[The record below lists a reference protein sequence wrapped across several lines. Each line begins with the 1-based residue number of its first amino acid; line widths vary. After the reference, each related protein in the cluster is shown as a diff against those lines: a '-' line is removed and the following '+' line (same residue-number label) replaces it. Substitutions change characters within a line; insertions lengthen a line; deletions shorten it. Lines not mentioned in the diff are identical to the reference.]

1 MKEYFNYHKHSHIS
15 NIFTIDSTTRNAQ
28 YAEAAVKYG
37 HTALSTCE
45 HGSFGDIW
53 ECRTLCDAN
62 NLKCIPVAEFY
73 IVKDAYPELKDK
85 RNYHIIV
92 APKTNKARKKVNY
105 LSSIANEFGY
115 YYKPRLD
122 VEQLLT
128 LDPDDVYITTACVA
142 GILRDDDAIN
152 NIFFPLY
159 KHFGDNVFLEV
170 QNHNDFNQIELN
182 RIILKLRDQ
191 YGLRLIAAND
201 SHYIDE
207 EGRLQREEL
216 LKGKGMIYEEESGFL
231 LDYPDYDTMFQRF
244 EKQDVLSESQI
255 EEAIDNTMILAA
267 SEEIDLDH
275 SIKMPTID
283 PDLTP
288 AQRVAKL
295 KKLVNHRF
303 TQIVK
308 DEHIEGEDFEK
319 YKEGIRYEMKIIE
332 DTNDEIH
339 TADYFLL
346 NTKLVDLAVNKYHG
360 VLTRGG
366 RGSCAS
372 FYINKICGMTQLD
385 RFKIN
390 LPIFPDRFASTA
402 RLLENRALPDI
413 DYNVE
418 TQEPFVKAARELL
431 GQHGCYPM
439 YRTGNMQLKEAF
451 KNLCRSRGIEFEV
464 SNKISAEID
473 KHRNDPQWKDL
484 IAEAEK
490 YMGVIISASVHPC
503 AHLLSNEDIRYE
515 YGVLKFGDSLCVL
528 VTSTEADEYKVL
540 KDDFLIVE
548 VWHLIAET
556 FKAIGKPIIGAKE
569 LLESIKYDDRIW
581 KLLADGITCTLNQVD
596 SSNGTQQ
603 EMRYGI
609 KSFEEGALIAAA
621 IRPSFDSWRERFL
634 NHEEYTTGS
643 EQLDEVLGS
652 TDGYILFQENL
663 MEYFQWLGVSPAES
677 IGLIKKISKKKIK
690 PQDFAKLEDRI
701 KRVWIEKTGSED
713 MFDETWNMIQ
723 SCMSYGFCVSGDTKL
738 VRNGNGKY
746 QPTIEEMYN
755 IKNDRKYAVEQGH
768 LSLYSKYRSC
778 GYGKALSLYD
788 DGFVHENTIE
798 DIYFTGIRQTYKI
811 ITESGKTIKCTDNH
825 KFPTPNG
832 VVELKDLQIGDQL
845 YTIDSYQEREH
856 SYRLTKDFEP
866 NYPKVGQE
874 GFQRRED
881 GASVV
886 FERERQKHKDNR
898 DCCEKCRCQYNV
910 DFELHHIDL
919 DRTNNDPSNF
929 AWLCNSCHKK
939 VHYEQDRNK
948 RYERGLTIK
957 LDKIISIEKDQIE
970 KVYSVSM
977 SDPAHNYAVNDG
989 IITHNCSAHAAATS
1003 LDMCYGA
1010 YLKVNY
1016 PLEYYT
1022 VCFNSY
1028 SNDAEKTA
1036 RLTSELDYF
1045 NIKLQSIQFRHSM
1058 SAYSFDHETNTIYK
1072 GIASVPYMSEKLSK
1086 ELYNLRDKYLYEDF
1100 IDVLEDISVNTS
1112 ADTRQIKILI
1122 SLGFFS
1128 EFGGVNDLLDIE
1140 SKWEEWHKKKTIK
1153 RGSDAAILFT
1163 DSIITAH
1170 ATKVTEKQYSGVDMI
1185 GMLKDWTKIRQSIPT
1200 TKIDIMDYE
1209 IDNLGYTSTIVDDA
1223 KPEYYYVC
1231 GVDGYSKNILTLYQL
1246 CDGQTITI
1254 KVDKN
1259 YTVKPKD
1266 IIHVLEYSEV
1276 PKWRKCGENPVTHKP
1291 KFEKT
1296 GETERIISRM
1306 NMVNRSSLT
1315 Q

>member
-1 MKEYFNYHKHSHIS
+1 MKEYYNYHKHSHIS
-15 NIFTIDSTTRNAQ
+15 NIFTIDSTTRNKQ
-28 YAEAAVKYG
+28 YAERAVELG

-45 HGSFGDIW
+45 HGTFGDIF
-53 ECRTLCDAN
+53 ECRTLAN
-62 NLKCIPVAEFY
+62 EYNLKCLPVAEFY
-73 IVKDAYPELKDK
+73 MVKNADPDLKDK

-92 APKTNKARKKVNY
+92 TPKTNVARKKCNY
-105 LSSIANEFGY
+105 ISSMANIEGY
-115 YYKPRLD
+115 YYKPRID
-122 VEQLLT
+122 VAHLLT

-142 GILRDDDAIN
+142 GMLRDEEGIN
-152 NIFFPLY
+152 DIFLPLFNHFKENIL
-159 KHFGDNVFLEV
+159 LEV
-170 QNHNDFNQIELN
+170 QNHIDPKQIEINKRVLDFQ
-182 RIILKLRDQ
+182 KE
-191 YGLRLIAAND
+191 YGLKIVAAND
-201 SHYIDE
+201 SHYIDD
-207 EGRLQREEL
+207 EGRIQRDEL
-216 LKGKGMIYEEESGFL
+216 LRGKGMKYEEESGFI
-231 LDYPDYDTMFQRF
+231 LDYPDYDTMFGRF
-244 EKQDVLSESQI
+244 IQQGVLSESQI
-255 EEAIDNTMILAA
+255 EEAIDNTMILTGV
-267 SEEIDLDH
+267 EEINLDH

-288 AQRVAKL
+288 AERVAKL
-295 KKLVNHRF
+295 KKIVNHRF

-308 DEHIEGEDFEK
+308 DEHIEGEDFK
-319 YKEGIRYEMKIIE
+319 RYKDGIRYEMDIIE
-332 DTNDEIH
+332 KTNDEIH

-346 NTKLVDLAVNKYHG
+346 NTKLVDLAVNKYGG

-372 FYINKICGMTQLD
+372 FYINRICGMTQLD

-431 GQHGCYPM
+431 GEHGCYPM
-439 YRTGNMQLKEAF
+439 YKTGNFQLKEAF
-451 KNLCRSRGIEFEV
+451 KNLCRSKGIDFET
-464 SNKISAEID
+464 SNQISADID
-473 KHRNDPQWKDL
+473 KYREDPEWGDL
-484 IAEAEK
+484 ITEAEK
-490 YMGVIISASVHPC
+490 YVGVIYSASVHAC

-515 YGVLKFGDSLCVL
+515 YGVLRFGDVLCVL
-528 VTSTEADEYKVL
+528 ITSAEADEYKVL
-540 KDDFLIVE
+540 KDDFLIVT

-556 FKAIGKPIIGAKE
+556 FKAINQPIMPARE
-569 LLESIKYDDRIW
+569 LLNAIKNDEEVW
-581 KLLADGITCTLNQVD
+581 KLFTNGMTCTLNQVD

-603 EMRYGI
+603 AKRYGI
-609 KSFEEGALIAAA
+609 KSFEEGALLAAA
-621 IRPSFDSWRERFL
+621 IRPSFDSWREKFL
-634 NHEEYTTGS
+634 NHEDYTTGS
-643 EQLDEVLGS
+643 KQLDDVLNS
-652 TDGYILFQENL
+652 TGGYILFQENL
-663 MEYFQWLGVSPAES
+663 MEYFQWLEITPAES

-690 PQDFAKLEDRI
+690 PQDFAKLEKRI
-701 KRVWIEKTGSED
+701 RKVWIEKTGSED
-713 MFDETWNMIQ
+713 MFDETWGMIQ

-768 LSLYSKYRSC
+768 LPLYSKYRSY

-832 VVELKDLQIGDQL
+832 VVELKDLQVGDQL

-898 DCCEKCRCQYNV
+898 DRCEKCRCQYNI

-1010 YLKVNY
+1010 YLKVHY

-1022 VCFNSY
+1022 VCFNTY
-1028 SNDAEKTA
+1028 SDDADKTA
-1036 RLTSELDYF
+1036 RLTQELDYF
-1045 NIKLQSIQFRHSM
+1045 GIKIKNIKFRYSRGD
-1058 SAYSFDHETNTIYK
+1058 YSFDRNTNSIYK
-1072 GIASVPYMSEKLSK
+1072 GMASLPYLSAK
-1086 ELYNLRDKYLYEDF
+1086 VAEELYALKDNQYSDF
-1100 IDVLEDISVNTS
+1100 IKVLCDIKSNTS
-1112 ADTRQIKILI
+1112 ADSRQIDILI
-1122 SLGFFS
+1122 KLDFFS
-1128 EFGGVNDLLDIE
+1128 EFGKINDLLDI
-1140 SKWEEWHKKKTIK
+1140 KNRWEKYSNRKTVKKD
-1153 RGSDAAILFT
+1153 SDMLKVLGI
-1163 DSIITAH
+1163 DNVRAH
-1170 ATKVTEKQYSGVDMI
+1170 SEKETEKQFSGVNMHAVFT
-1185 GMLKDWTKIRQSIPT
+1185 DWLSSRENISTSLFDK
-1200 TKIDIMDYE
+1200 MDYE
-1209 IDNLGYTSTIVDDA
+1209 AEYLGYVSSIDPDIKSNYWYVVD
-1223 KPEYYYVC
+1223 V
-1231 GVDGYSKNILTLYQL
+1231 GGYSKNVLDLYQI
-1246 CDGQTITI
+1246 CDGQTQTI
-1254 KVDKN
+1254 KIDKN
-1259 YTVKPKD
+1259 Y
-1266 IIHVLEYSEV
+1266 IIKKGDVIHILEYTDR
-1276 PKWRKCGENPVTHKP
+1276 PKWRKTGEDPETHKP

-1296 GETERIISRM
+1296 GETERVIGKIAP
-1306 NMVNRSSLT
+1306 VNRRKCS
-1315 Q
+1315 